1 MVGQAK
7 STSAV
12 VMYHEAN
19 AAYKFT
25 YRTQIY
31 ISLARSFDSIT
42 YCTIRKLNEIA
53 FVKSVEINVHE
64 LGTISAIFLAMPW
77 FKNQIFDGCV
87 TGQVEKNIHVMLKG
101 VKAPGLI
108 W

>member
-53 FVKSVEINVHE
+53 FVKSVEI
-64 LGTISAIFLAMPW
+64 
-77 FKNQIFDGCV
+77 